1 MERGCGHDRD
11 KLFQQRAYRVFSIEN
26 TIRQRLVAGDRND
39 SDVRTDEIHLR
50 QDGTAIT
57 GSYQRKE
64 SLQIITDVGG
74 LRRNMLRNAVLH
86 FRRFEW
92 NGVRIA
98 DHNIFQIQFFFCQF
112 CPVGVRVGIRND
124 AAERDL

>member
-1 MERGCGHDRD
+1 MRASFLLERSCGHDRD

-64 SLQIITDVGG
+64 SLQIITDVDGF
-74 LRRNMLRNAVLH
+74 RRDMPRDAVLH
-86 FRRFEW
+86 FRWTGLYANEEKYIVFFESVS
-92 NGVRIA
+92 NGW
-98 DHNIFQIQFFFCQF
+98 HIFLDK
-112 CPVGVRVGIRND
+112 G
-124 AAERDL
+124 

>member
-1 MERGCGHDRD
+1 MERSSGHDRD
-11 KLFQQRAYRVFSIEN
+11 KLFQQRAYRIFSIEN

-64 SLQIITDVGG
+64 SLQV
-74 LRRNMLRNAVLH
+74 
-86 FRRFEW
+86 
-92 NGVRIA
+92 IA
-98 DHNIFQIQFFFCQF
+98 DVIFRVCQ
-112 CPVGVRVGIRND
+112 
-124 AAERDL
+124 